1 MSLTYITHAD
11 CSEHHAGELH
21 PESPARLDVIRDHL
35 ISMRVIDMLVERE
48 APEVTREQ
56 LERVHDPVYL
66 DELETLQP
74 SEGLKSIDPDTWLS
88 PYTLAAARR
97 AAGAGVLGV
106 DMVMKGEAER
116 VFCGVRPPGHH
127 AESNRAMGF
136 CFYNN
141 VAVAAAHALKAHKLK
156 RVAIVDF
163 DAHWG
168 NGTDEIFANEKK
180 VGIFATFEDHLF
192 PDGDVPSVPGRI
204 YNDALPPGTTGRDMR
219 HEFHDHLLP
228 ALDAF
233 KPQLLLVSAGFDAHR
248 EDEISHLRFNDD
260 DFVWITDQVV
270 AIAEKHA
277 KGRIVSILEGGYALP
292 ALGRCVALHLKAL
305 LGE

>member
-1 MSLTYITHAD
+1 MSHAD
-11 CSEHHAGELH
+11 CSEHHPGELH
-21 PESPARLDVIRDHL
+21 PESPDRLDAIRDHL
-35 ISMRVIDMLVERE
+35 ISMRVIDMLVERD

-56 LERVHDPVYL
+56 LERVHDGQYL

-88 PYTLAAARR
+88 PATLAAARR
-97 AAGAGVLGV
+97 AAGAAVEGV
-106 DMVMKGEAER
+106 DLVMSGETDR

-141 VAVAAAHALKAHKLK
+141 IAVAAAHAIKVYKVK

-168 NGTDEIFANEKK
+168 NGTDQIFAKQKK
-180 VGIFATFEDHLF
+180 VGIFASFEDHLF

-204 YNDALPPGTTGRDMR
+204 HNVALPPGASSQEMR
-219 HEFHDHLLP
+219 HAWHDELWP

-233 KPQLLLVSAGFDAHR
+233 KPQLILVSAGFDGHR
-248 EDEISHLRFNDD
+248 EDDISHLRFSDED
-260 DFVWITDQVV
+260 YTWLTDHIVD
-270 AIAEKHA
+270 IAEKHA
-277 KGRIVSILEGGYALP
+277 KGRIVSLLEGGYALP
-292 ALGRCVALHLKAL
+292 ALGRSVALHLKAL